1 MSEQDPLE
9 RPRLGLRR
17 ILLVSGGVL
26 LVSAI
31 FLVPGTGILQDV
43 IPTADLPTPPS
54 SSAGLTD
61 GASSDA
67 DSTRGAATASEVPR
81 LLLPVYWLGDVDG
94 QDGLFREFLEAP
106 EASSGDPIADAVL
119 KMTSREPLDPDYRSP
134 WQPAS
139 SVSSS
144 ISTRNVITI
153 DLSSDAL
160 AEQLDEDD
168 AKLALQQLVY
178 TATAAAAH
186 AGLIT
191 GGESSSV
198 VVLVDGESG
207 YRAFGSVDLRG
218 EWTRDTSVLA
228 PVWIIDPQEGS
239 EADPG
244 GLTVHGQGPAD
255 QQEVTWR
262 VDRMPAGASAAEAP
276 DGTVPDPFEE
286 GTADIS
292 SADGTD
298 RAYSFTLELPPGRY
312 EITVSAPAVD
322 GGASDSKTVRV
333 R

>member
-26 LVSAI
+26 LVSGI
-31 FLVPGTGILQDV
+31 FLVPGTGLFQNV
-43 IPTADLPTPPS
+43 TPTTDLPTPPS

-61 GASSDA
+61 
-67 DSTRGAATASEVPR
+67 TRSGEVGTTGGAAASEVPR
-81 LLLPVYWLGDVDG
+81 VLLPVYWLGDVDG
-94 QDGLFREFLEAP
+94 SDRLFRELLETP
-106 EASSGDPIADAVL
+106 EASTGDPIADAVL

-160 AEQLDEDD
+160 AEQLDEDE
-168 AKLALQQLVY
+168 ARLALQQLVF

-207 YRAFGSVDLRG
+207 YRAFGAVELRG

-228 PVWIIDPQEGS
+228 PVWIIDPQEGVETDTS
-239 EADPG
+239 G
-244 GLTVHGQGPAD
+244 FTVHGQGPAE

-262 VDRMPAGASAAEAP
+262 VDRVPAGVASAEAP
-276 DGTVPDPFEE
+276 DATAGAPFDE
-286 GTADIS
+286 GTAEIS
-292 SADGTD
+292 TADGAEG
-298 RAYSFTLELPPGRY
+298 AYTFTLQLPPGGY
-312 EITVSAPAVD
+312 EITVSAPDA
-322 GGASDSKTVRV
+322 GGASDSKTIQVR
-333 R
+333 

>member
-17 ILLVSGGVL
+17 ILLVSGGAL
-26 LVSAI
+26 LVSGVI
-31 FLVPGTGILQDV
+31 LVPGTGLLQGV
-43 IPTADLPTPPS
+43 APTTDLRVPPS
-54 SSAGLTD
+54 ASAELSTDTAAGGPVVDGSARASSA
-61 GASSDA
+61 
-67 DSTRGAATASEVPR
+67 PR
-81 LLLPVYWLGDVDG
+81 PLLPVYWVGDAG
-94 QDGLFREFLEAP
+94 NRDGLFREYLEAP
-106 EASSGDPIADAVL
+106 ATSTGDPIADAVL
-119 KMTSREPLDPDYRSP
+119 KMTSREPLDPDYRSL

-160 AEQLDEDD
+160 AEQLDEDE
-168 AKLALQQLVY
+168 ARLALQQLVF

-207 YRAFGSVDLRG
+207 YRAFGAVELRG

-228 PVWIIDPQEGS
+228 PVWIIDPQEGVETDTS
-239 EADPG
+239 G
-244 GLTVHGQGPAD
+244 FTVHGQGPAE

-262 VDRMPAGASAAEAP
+262 VDRVPAGVASAEAP
-276 DGTVPDPFEE
+276 DATAGAPFDE
-286 GTADIS
+286 GTAEIS
-292 SADGTD
+292 TADGAEG
-298 RAYSFTLELPPGRY
+298 AYTFTLQLPPGGY
-312 EITVSAPAVD
+312 EITVSAPDA
-322 GGASDSKTVRV
+322 GGASDSKTIQVR
-333 R
+333 